1 MPITFTYDS
10 SSSKITLTPT
20 LYKDVTVYLGDGS
33 QTVPEGVALYVLD
46 KRDNRVGPFRT
57 NAFGVAHVASALVN
71 GTESDFRLLVED
83 ARYQRYEGA
92 YGSQVRLATRSVCGL
107 SVAVLSGT
115 EPAESDFTAR
125 LSWATGS
132 LLQGASGGQTAFS
145 FDCADGPE
153 KGANVAL
160 ECTDRAGLYRGAT
173 QKYVFAG
180 AEDQAV
186 NFSVSPVPRVGV
198 LVEDETGIPIAGAR
212 VELVSGGAVIGTAE
226 TDAGGATR
234 FLDTETPGMA
244 GEMTVRCAAKGY
256 AEGAGTVQS
265 GNDVTVALKRAS
277 ARELAVYVNQTVAG
291 LVVRAT
297 SGVESV
303 AAETDAGG
311 TAALSGYFTGEL
323 EVTVEDPAGRYEAAT
338 VRQTTFTTPIRVSL
352 AEVIELTVRCSSRS
366 AGAAG
371 LEVSL
376 SLGERGLGERE
387 TNADGTAVFQLGGKV
402 VPGQV
407 VAVRVRDPA
416 GRFRAAERNV
426 SYADLKTPLE
436 VELERQQ
443 GFRFRVDTTEAG
455 GPAEGLC
462 RNVRVELWDGAN
474 ASVFRKCTDAC
485 VTEFALG
492 EEAGVLALGGRAT
505 LEVEA
510 AGARLFQQTLSLA
523 EDNAV
528 AVALESSRM
537 PGWGVAVLCFC
548 VAALAAGVV
557 AGVAGLTLQRRR
569 LQQVVMRPE
578 RTTPVGASRVTF
590 DSPPG
595 KQRFAI

>member
-1 MPITFTYDS
+1 MSDADGKVCFGS
-10 SSSKITLTPT
+10 SVSGTISVNDPNGHYIPMTISFSSQITLTPT
-20 LYKDVTVYLGDGS
+20 LYKDVTVYLGKES

-132 LLQGASGGQTAFS
+132 LLQGAPGGQTAFS

-153 KGANVAL
+153 KGTNVAL
-160 ECTDRAGLYRGAT
+160 ECTDRAGLYRGAA

-244 GEMTVRCAAKGY
+244 GEMKVRCAAKGY

-277 ARELAVYVNQTVAG
+277 ARELAVYVNQMAAG

-303 AAETDAGG
+303 AAETDASG

-323 EVTVEDPAGRYEAAT
+323 EVTVEDPVGRYEAAT
-338 VRQTTFTTPIRVSL
+338 VR
-352 AEVIELTVRCSSRS
+352 
-366 AGAAG
+366 
-371 LEVSL
+371 
-376 SLGERGLGERE
+376 
-387 TNADGTAVFQLGGKV
+387 
-402 VPGQV
+402 
-407 VAVRVRDPA
+407 
-416 GRFRAAERNV
+416 
-426 SYADLKTPLE
+426 
-436 VELERQQ
+436 
-443 GFRFRVDTTEAG
+443 
-455 GPAEGLC
+455 
-462 RNVRVELWDGAN
+462 
-474 ASVFRKCTDAC
+474 
-485 VTEFALG
+485 
-492 EEAGVLALGGRAT
+492 
-505 LEVEA
+505 
-510 AGARLFQQTLSLA
+510 
-523 EDNAV
+523 
-528 AVALESSRM
+528 
-537 PGWGVAVLCFC
+537 
-548 VAALAAGVV
+548 
-557 AGVAGLTLQRRR
+557 
-569 LQQVVMRPE
+569 
-578 RTTPVGASRVTF
+578 
-590 DSPPG
+590 
-595 KQRFAI
+595 